1 MPSAF
6 DIMDRRHR
14 PPEPIR
20 AEPMQA
26 GEECPGP
33 KCRGRMEW
41 TAGDN
46 ALGTIH
52 LACDCCG
59 WMQERRT

>member
-14 PPEPIR
+14 PPEPIK

-46 ALGTIH
+46 AL
-52 LACDCCG
+52 
-59 WMQERRT
+59 QERRT